1 MKQSLLL
8 LLGLLCFGSTQS
20 KAGSALASTDQI
32 TVYVFLHE
40 ACLISQYYTLPL
52 RQLHEE
58 YASENLS
65 FVGLFPNASSQVE
78 KIQEFKATYK
88 IPFALQLDEGQAKT
102 EAFGAT
108 ITPEVV
114 VYNETQGQ
122 ILYQGRI
129 DDAYARVGQR
139 KRITHTAELKDVLA
153 AISNGQV
160 IQTQNAPAV
169 GCFISKVKPN

>member
-8 LLGLLCFGSTQS
+8 LLGLLCLGSYQS
-20 KAGSALASTDQI
+20 KAELSPASTDQI
-32 TVYVFLHE
+32 TVSVFLHE

-52 RQLHEE
+52 RQLYEE
-58 YASENLS
+58 YASANLS
-65 FVGLFPNASSQVE
+65 FLGLFPNASSQLD
-78 KIQEFKATYK
+78 KIQEFKTTYK
-88 IPFALQLDEGQAKT
+88 IPFALQLDQDQAKT

-114 VYNETQGQ
+114 VYNETQGK

-139 KRITHTAELKDVLA
+139 KRITHTSELKDVLA
-153 AISNGQV
+153 AISNGQA

-169 GCFISKVKPN
+169 GCFISKVNPN